1 MVSQPRSVRTDE
13 SENRMDEGQQK
24 TKPATTAHQPAGIQE
39 SDPSVPPELPPKL
52 QSYPSIV
59 STRDPH
65 TQSNKVLVGFLF
77 SLSNLIF
84 FGGSLAGLLVWVYQK
99 YIFPKLKF
107 RTEILKK
114 LNISTLKSYD
124 KLQENL
130 KKLVESNPKLYQATL
145 AKLSAKTQQIL
156 STISSSPNDQLGG
169 GLEKEGKL
177 KDRIETSEEPSS
189 TVEHKTQ
196 DSKNIEVDPNHT
208 PIPSS
213 SSSSSSTSPEPEKEK
228 GIHED
233 EDRSSDRELF
243 NQPII
248 DYLEKIAQGLR
259 KRSNH
264 RGQLE
269 KGDLDSEEDSNSS
282 TGTDS
287 SLGGIESLKTS
298 LKAMGNELAEE
309 SQLSTRIHQK
319 LSASSHP
326 HRAFGL
332 HNYWNTSL
340 HTTPSAKQVDD
351 DPYFIALMELKNQI
365 RNLKGA
371 LLNRKKFY

>member
-1 MVSQPRSVRTDE
+1 
-13 SENRMDEGQQK
+13 MDGRRAAK

-114 LNISTLKSYD
+114 TEYLDLEI
-124 KLQENL
+124 
-130 KKLVESNPKLYQATL
+130 
-145 AKLSAKTQQIL
+145 TQQIL